1 MTFDEQLRITLLDKG
16 LLGAILALAA
26 FALNW
31 LLERRKARN
40 ELLKAISLQRVDAY
54 KKLWA
59 LLEAVKASDEAEIP
73 NGEMDRLA
81 VALTTWYY
89 EDGGGLFLSHA
100 AAGQCIGARGLLE
113 AHAGPKV
120 LRERFSQLRSQ
131 LKYDCG
137 IQSRREMKRPVKT
150 NGISS
155 VSAQD
160 EATRTIQPWQPT
172 AGRPDD

>member
-16 LLGAILALAA
+16 LLAAILTLAA

-59 LLEAVKASDEAEIP
+59 LLEAVRPSDKADIP
-73 NGEMDRLA
+73 DPEMDRLA
-81 VALTTWYY
+81 VALTNLDY

-113 AHAGPKV
+113 RHAGSRGYSRAV
-120 LRERFSQLRSQ
+120 FTATITAQIRLR
-131 LKYDCG
+131 
-137 IQSRREMKRPVKT
+137 IQSRRKETSST
-150 NGISS
+150 NKWDF
-155 VSAQD
+155 QR
-160 EATRTIQPWQPT
+160 ERT
-172 AGRPDD
+172 G